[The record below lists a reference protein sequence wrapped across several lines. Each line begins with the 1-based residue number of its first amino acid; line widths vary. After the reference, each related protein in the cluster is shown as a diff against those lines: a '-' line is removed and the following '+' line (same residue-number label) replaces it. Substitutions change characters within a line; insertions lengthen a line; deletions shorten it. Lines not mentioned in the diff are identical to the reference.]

1 MQREGHFRGEATQGD
16 TNIEHTLLRN
26 EAWIYYGRLIIGKSN
41 VHWNIPTIEKHT
53 IIPDAVFSK
62 GSTPIFVEIDRT
74 MSMKRTWKNWSITNG

>member
-26 EAWIYYGRLIIGKSN
+26 EAWIYYGRPDNWQIERPLEY
-41 VHWNIPTIEKHT
+41 TYDREKHT

-62 GSTPIFVEIDRT
+62 GSTLFL
-74 MSMKRTWKNWSITNG
+74 